1 MKYVILFITIIF
13 FPSCSFDNK
22 TGIWNNEINNV
33 KNKNLFK
40 DFEKLSS
47 SNESFNKVV
56 SFDKNFKL
64 NITKPISSSKWRDIY
79 FDSTNNFP
87 HFKYNNGNKLK
98 YKTNK
103 LSNSNLDNHIFFI
116 DKHIITSD
124 FKGNIFI
131 FSIEEDKLISKFNFY
146 KKKYKNIKKYLN
158 LIVYKDVVYV
168 SDNIGF
174 LYALNFK
181 TNKILWAK
189 NHKIPFRSN
198 LKVYKDKLIVANQN
212 NKLFFINRNNG
223 EVLRLIPTEETLI
236 KNNFVNNLSSNNIFT
251 FFLNTY
257 GSLYAVNNSSME
269 IEWFLNLNRSVNLN
283 ASNLFFGSKVISN
296 NNLVIVS
303 SDKFTYV
310 IDAKNGNVLQKKNFS
325 SIIKPILIGNQ
336 LFLISKNNLL
346 ISTNLIDGKIIFS
359 YDINEEIKKFL
370 NLKKKKKVVFRE
382 IFFVN
387 EKIFVFLFNSYLL
400 KFNIN
405 GNLENV
411 SKLPQKINSNIIFVD
426 SSMLFINTRKKIS
439 IIN

>member
-1 MKYVILFITIIF
+1 M
-13 FPSCSFDNK
+13 
-22 TGIWNNEINNV
+22 
-33 KNKNLFK
+33 
-40 DFEKLSS
+40 
-47 SNESFNKVV
+47 
-56 SFDKNFKL
+56 
-64 NITKPISSSKWRDIY
+64 
-79 FDSTNNFP
+79 
-87 HFKYNNGNKLK
+87 
-98 YKTNK
+98 
-103 LSNSNLDNHIFFI
+103 
-116 DKHIITSD
+116 
-124 FKGNIFI
+124 
-131 FSIEEDKLISKFNFY
+131 
-146 KKKYKNIKKYLN
+146 
-158 LIVYKDVVYV
+158 
-168 SDNIGF
+168 
-174 LYALNFK
+174 YALNFK

-336 LFLISKNNLL
+336 LF
-346 ISTNLIDGKIIFS
+346 
-359 YDINEEIKKFL
+359 
-370 NLKKKKKVVFRE
+370 
-382 IFFVN
+382 
-387 EKIFVFLFNSYLL
+387 
-400 KFNIN
+400 
-405 GNLENV
+405 
-411 SKLPQKINSNIIFVD
+411 
-426 SSMLFINTRKKIS
+426 
-439 IIN
+439 

>member
-1 MKYVILFITIIF
+1 
-13 FPSCSFDNK
+13 
-22 TGIWNNEINNV
+22 
-33 KNKNLFK
+33 
-40 DFEKLSS
+40 
-47 SNESFNKVV
+47 
-56 SFDKNFKL
+56 
-64 NITKPISSSKWRDIY
+64 
-79 FDSTNNFP
+79 
-87 HFKYNNGNKLK
+87 
-98 YKTNK
+98 
-103 LSNSNLDNHIFFI
+103 
-116 DKHIITSD
+116 
-124 FKGNIFI
+124 
-131 FSIEEDKLISKFNFY
+131 
-146 KKKYKNIKKYLN
+146 
-158 LIVYKDVVYV
+158 
-168 SDNIGF
+168 
-174 LYALNFK
+174 
-181 TNKILWAK
+181 
-189 NHKIPFRSN
+189 
-198 LKVYKDKLIVANQN
+198 
-212 NKLFFINRNNG
+212 
-223 EVLRLIPTEETLI
+223 
-236 KNNFVNNLSSNNIFT
+236 
-251 FFLNTY
+251 
-257 GSLYAVNNSSME
+257 ME

-310 IDAKNGNVLQKKNFS
+310 IDAKNGNVLQKNFS

-370 NLKKKKKVVFRE
+370 NLKKKKSCIQRN
-382 IFFVN
+382 FFVN

>member
-1 MKYVILFITIIF
+1 M
-13 FPSCSFDNK
+13 
-22 TGIWNNEINNV
+22 
-33 KNKNLFK
+33 
-40 DFEKLSS
+40 
-47 SNESFNKVV
+47 
-56 SFDKNFKL
+56 
-64 NITKPISSSKWRDIY
+64 
-79 FDSTNNFP
+79 
-87 HFKYNNGNKLK
+87 
-98 YKTNK
+98 
-103 LSNSNLDNHIFFI
+103 
-116 DKHIITSD
+116 
-124 FKGNIFI
+124 
-131 FSIEEDKLISKFNFY
+131 
-146 KKKYKNIKKYLN
+146 
-158 LIVYKDVVYV
+158 
-168 SDNIGF
+168 
-174 LYALNFK
+174 
-181 TNKILWAK
+181 
-189 NHKIPFRSN
+189 
-198 LKVYKDKLIVANQN
+198 
-212 NKLFFINRNNG
+212 
-223 EVLRLIPTEETLI
+223 I

-426 SSMLFINTRKKIS
+426 GSMLFINTRKKIS